1 MAKSD
6 SKRIPQGKGPVSSG
20 DADAY
25 VELGNEVNVPIRAKP
40 NDLSGAHGYGPVQPG
55 PNASHIHVN
64 GEHVPVPSGYT
75 PPSNANVI
83 Q

>member
-1 MAKSD
+1 MRKVSKSNLILIGINNRLTD
-6 SKRIPQGKGPVSSG
+6 EDILLNQWGAVPV
-20 DADAY
+20 
-25 VELGNEVNVPIRAKP
+25 RAKP
-40 NDLSGAHGYGPVQPG
+40 NDLSGAHDYGPVQPG